1 MKNITLKVVIEVP
14 DDYVMDEP
22 EWILEDCFN
31 EDSDCVIS
39 TVSEVPEFKPTENY
53 TRPMSPEDYI
63 GTVPVSSWS
72 IANIPDTI
80 KKAYE
85 DGKKYMDAEWHDV
98 MKQYCEKH
106 GIDFWDFIGDIHMM
120 FSDASEKDSLD

>member
-1 MKNITLKVVIEVP
+1 MKTVTLKVVIEVP

-22 EWILEDCFN
+22 ERILEDSLN
-31 EDSDCVIS
+31 EDLIS
-39 TVSEVPEFKPTENY
+39 SVSVVPEFKPTENY

-72 IANIPDTI
+72 IPNIPDTI

-85 DGKKYMDAEWHDV
+85 DGKKNTWMLSGT
-98 MKQYCEKH
+98 M
-106 GIDFWDFIGDIHMM
+106 
-120 FSDASEKDSLD
+120 L